1 MLDIGYSSVNFFS
14 LSKIKPGKFSV
25 FINYSSSEVV
35 LWVFVNLRIQ
45 RGFDYLQ

>member
-14 LSKIKPGKFSV
+14 LSKIRPGKFSV